1 MTTATAA
8 DGAHGHLIIGK
19 GVLAVQLPV
28 AHDSTLPTGRLEKL
42 IAEDAQI
49 RDSFPLKEVVAAKLQ
64 PGLRLAQ
71 AVQTVMEGYAERPA
85 VAERRRELVT
95 DPATG
100 RSTLQLRAAFDT
112 ITYRELWARSRAIA
126 GEWSRNDR
134 HPLKAG
140 DFVCMVGFASADYV
154 ALSLASIH
162 LGAVNVPLQT
172 SAPAAQH
179 AEIIAE
185 TEPRVLAAGINYLDT
200 AVDAVLSGAVPKR
213 LVVFDYDARDDD
225 RREKFESALRRL
237 ADANCPIV
245 VDTLDAVV
253 NRGKALPAA
262 PLYVPNP
269 DENPVAWLF
278 YTSGTTG
285 TPKGAML
292 AERHIMGTWLH
303 QSRFPMITLS
313 FMPMS
318 HLVGYGYMFLALANG
333 GMSYCSPK
341 SDLSTLFEDLSMAR
355 PTMASIV
362 PRVCEMFYH
371 HFLGEVDRRTAAGA
385 DPKTVEDDVKFD
397 MRTRVLGGRLLSVGC
412 GSAVLAPEIYAFME
426 SMLGQHMPIGY
437 STTELAT
444 GTVLHD
450 GKVQRPPVID
460 YKLVDVPE
468 LGYFNT
474 DKPHPRGE
482 LLVKTRQLMLGYFK
496 RPDLTAE
503 KMDEDGYYK
512 TGDVMAEIA
521 PDRLV
526 YVDRRNNVLKL
537 SQGEFVAIARLEALY
552 TQSPF
557 LRQIYVYGSSDRSF
571 LLAVAVPTD
580 EMIARLGPDGAGA
593 DQVKSTIRRSLQ
605 QIAEEHH
612 LHSYEIPREFLIET
626 VPFSLENGLL
636 SGIGKFLRP
645 KFSARYG
652 ERLERLY
659 AQLAQDQLAELRA
672 LRSGGA
678 DRPALETL
686 IQAIQAT
693 LGVSTADVQ
702 PDARFGDLGGD
713 SLSALTLSVLL
724 EEIFGFEV
732 PVGVIINPAG
742 NLRHIAAY
750 IDAERSSVA
759 KRPSFA
765 RVHAMGGTTVYARD
779 LTLDKFIGEQ
789 ILAGAPMLPRSG
801 ESVQTVLLTGA
812 TGFLGRFQA
821 LAWLRRL
828 APSGGKL
835 ICIARGSGAAQ
846 SRRRIESVLNSDPQL
861 SREFRA
867 LAADHLE
874 VLAGD
879 IGLPNLGLNEDT
891 WTRLAET
898 ADLIVHPAAH
908 VNHVLPY
915 NQLFAANVR
924 GTAELI
930 RLALTTRLKR
940 FHYIST
946 LGVVAFTDD
955 YIVGEDDDIRRTI
968 PACEIDDSYAN
979 GYGISKWAG
988 EVLLRGAS
996 DLCDLPISVFR
1007 PGMILAHSRYAGQL
1021 NVPDMFTR
1029 LLFSL
1034 IATGIA
1040 PSTFYAHDLS
1050 AGRPRGRYEGLTV
1063 DFLAEALTVIGD
1075 RDMRGFHSY
1084 NLGSTRDD
1092 GVSLDSFVDWLID
1105 AGCKIERIDNYEQW
1119 LSRFETA
1126 MRALPEEQ
1134 RKQSMLAILGPYRH
1148 PQTPGEKSI
1157 IQAERFTAATE
1168 AAGLHVP
1175 RLSAELISKYVADL
1189 RLLGNRKS

>member
-1 MTTATAA
+1 M
-8 DGAHGHLIIGK
+8 DGPRGHVIIGA
-19 GVLAVQLPV
+19 GRLAVQLPV
-28 AHDSTLPTGRLEKL
+28 THDSALTAGRLEKL
-42 IAEDAQI
+42 TAEDAQI

-71 AVQTVMEGYAERPA
+71 AIQIVMEGYAGRPA
-85 VAERRRELVT
+85 IAQRRQELVT
-95 DPATG
+95 DASG
-100 RSTLQLRAAFDT
+100 RKTLQLRPAFDA
-112 ITYRELWARSRAIA
+112 ITYRDLWGRCRAIA
-126 GEWSRNDR
+126 SEWSHDDR
-134 HPLKAG
+134 YPLKAG
-140 DFVCMVGFASADYV
+140 DFVCMVGFASADYA
-154 ALSLASIH
+154 ALSLASVL

-179 AEIIAE
+179 ADIIAE
-185 TEPRVLAAGINYLDT
+185 TEPRILASGINYLDA
-200 AVDAVLSGAVPKR
+200 AVDAVLCGAVPQR
-213 LVVFDYDARDDD
+213 LVVFDYDARDDEQRD
-225 RREKFESALRRL
+225 KFESALERL

-245 VDTLDAVV
+245 VDTLDAIVH
-253 NRGKALPAA
+253 RGKALPAA
-262 PLYVPNP
+262 ALHIPNP

-303 QSRFPMITLS
+303 QARFPMITLS

-341 SDLSTLFEDLSMAR
+341 TDLSTLFEDLSMAR

-371 HFLGEVDRRTAAGA
+371 HFLSEVDRRVAAGA
-385 DPKTVEDDVKFD
+385 DPQAAEDEVKLEL
-397 MRTRVLGGRLLSVGC
+397 RQRVLGGRLLSVGC

-437 STTELAT
+437 SATEFAT
-444 GTVLHD
+444 GTILHD
-450 GKVQRPPVID
+450 GHVQRPPVID
-460 YKLVDVPE
+460 YKLADVPE

-474 DKPHPRGE
+474 DKPYPRGE
-482 LLVKTRQLMLGYFK
+482 LIVKSGQLMLGYFK
-496 RPDLTAE
+496 RPDLMAE

-521 PDRLV
+521 PDHLV

-552 TQSPF
+552 TQSPA

-580 EMIARLGPDGAGA
+580 EMIAQLGPDGAGT
-593 DQVKSTIRRSLQ
+593 DQVKAVIRRSLQ

-645 KFSARYG
+645 KFKERYG
-652 ERLERLY
+652 ERLEHLY
-659 AQLAQDQLAELRA
+659 GQLAQDQLAELRA
-672 LRSGGA
+672 LRLGGA

-686 IQAIQAT
+686 TQAVQAT
-693 LGVSTADVQ
+693 LGVSSADVQ
-702 PDARFGDLGGD
+702 PDARFSDLGGD
-713 SLSALTLSVLL
+713 SLSALTLSILL
-724 EEIFGFEV
+724 EEIFGFAV

-742 NLRHIAAY
+742 DLRHIAAH
-750 IDAERSSVA
+750 IEAERNSVA

-765 RVHAMGGTTVYARD
+765 RVHAKGGATVYARD

-789 ILAGAPMLPRSG
+789 ILAGAPLLPRPRDSAR
-801 ESVQTVLLTGA
+801 TVLLTGS

-835 ICIARGSGAAQ
+835 ICIARGSSAAQ
-846 SRRRIESVLNSDPQL
+846 ARQRIESALDSDL
-861 SREFRA
+861 ELIREFRA
-867 LAADHLE
+867 LAAPHLE

-879 IGLPNLGLNEDT
+879 IGLPNLGLDEET
-891 WTRLAET
+891 WTRLAESV
-898 ADLIVHPAAH
+898 DLIVHPAAH

-915 NQLFAANVR
+915 NQLFAANVL

-940 FHYIST
+940 FHYVST

-1040 PSTFYAHDLS
+1040 PSTFYAHDLRG
-1050 AGRPRGRYEGLTV
+1050 GRPRGRYEGLTV
-1063 DFLAEALTVIGD
+1063 DFIAEAITVIGD
-1075 RDMRGFHSY
+1075 RDTRGFHSY
-1084 NLGSTRDD
+1084 NLGSTDD
-1092 GVSLDSFVDWLID
+1092 DAISLDSFVDWLID
-1105 AGCKIERIDNYEQW
+1105 AGCKIERIDNYDQW
-1119 LSRFETA
+1119 LTRFETA

-1134 RKQSMLAILGPYRH
+1134 KQESMLAILGPYRH
-1148 PQTPGEKSI
+1148 PQTPSEKSI
-1157 IQAERFTAATE
+1157 IQAGKFTAATK
-1168 AAGLHVP
+1168 AAGFDIP
-1175 RLSAELISKYVADL
+1175 RLSADLINKYVADL
-1189 RLLGNRKS
+1189 RHLRLL